1 MQTTSGDQHEKF
13 LHLIALGTT
22 PIKPN
27 VAQTTQ
33 VGSPDRLVKHANYFF
48 LFFILQPGTPWKH
61 LGRFSPS
68 MRLAT
73 RSQSR
78 RFLFISKFNQTEI
91 WRQDFPEMLNM
102 LNFQPNKCI

>member
-48 LFFILQPGTPWKH
+48 SVLYF
-61 LGRFSPS
+61 
-68 MRLAT
+68 AT
-73 RSQSR
+73 RYPVETSWPIFTIYASGDALSVKEVS
-78 RFLFISKFNQTEI
+78 FHI
-91 WRQDFPEMLNM
+91 
-102 LNFQPNKCI
+102 